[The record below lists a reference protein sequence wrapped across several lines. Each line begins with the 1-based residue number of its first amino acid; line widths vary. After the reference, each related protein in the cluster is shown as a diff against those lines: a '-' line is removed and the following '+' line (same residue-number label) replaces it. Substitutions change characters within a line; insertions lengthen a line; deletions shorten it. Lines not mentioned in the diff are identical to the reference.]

1 MLSRNSS
8 PERQG
13 TESRA
18 GVEYTIRLSFSFR
31 SIAAGSL
38 FVNKLNPRQNEA
50 VRYADGPLLVL
61 AGAGSGKT
69 SVITRKIAY
78 LIEQLGIPGRHIAA
92 VTFTNKAAREM
103 KERVS
108 RIVDRKLTRGLIVS
122 TFHNL
127 GLNIIRE
134 EHSHLGYHPGFS
146 IFDAED
152 AKALLQDLMMRE
164 ASADAGD
171 ELNDIQ
177 MTISS
182 WKNAMRGP
190 AEAYSKAA
198 DEREQRIALIYKRY
212 NEYLKAYNAVD
223 FDDLILLPVQLFRN
237 NPDVLT
243 KWRRKIRY
251 MLVDEYQDTNL
262 CQYELVKLLVAE
274 RAAFTVVGD
283 DDQSIYA
290 WRGARPENLAQLKE
304 DFPSLRIVKLEQN
317 YRSTGRILRS
327 ANTVIA
333 NNPHVFEKALWS
345 EHTIGEEIRI
355 IRCRNEDAES
365 ERVATEIL
373 DLKLRQG
380 LDFKDFAVLY
390 RGNHQ
395 ARLLEM
401 KLQAYQIPYRIS
413 GGQSFFSKSEIKDAM
428 SYLRLLINPDDDTA
442 FLRVVNVPRREIGPR
457 TLEQLSHYARS
468 RDVSL
473 FRALGD
479 MGAEAHVTEKG
490 LDRLRRFAH
499 WIQATCERLYSDDP
513 IPVIKQLFTDIEY
526 EEWLHQHSGSPKQ
539 AERRMENIWYLV
551 ESIQRMLDDNK
562 GTADEMGIEDAI
574 TRLLLRDMMEQR
586 EDEDDS
592 DKVQLLTLHA
602 SKGLEFP
609 HVFIMGLEEEIL
621 PHRTSIEEGNI
632 EEERRLMY
640 VGITRARETLTL
652 TYAASRK
659 QYGEKIET
667 IPSRFLDELP
677 EEDVTWKGLG
687 DLDVEANQ
695 KKGKATLSALLGD
708 LGL

>member
-1 MLSRNSS
+1 MQHSSLVQSLNSA
-8 PERQG
+8 Q
-13 TESRA
+13 A
-18 GVEYTIRLSFSFR
+18 
-31 SIAAGSL
+31 
-38 FVNKLNPRQNEA
+38 QA
-50 VRYADGPLLVL
+50 VTSQADRLLVL

-78 LIEQLGIPGRHIAA
+78 LIEELGIPGRHIAA

-103 KERVS
+103 KERVG
-108 RIVDRKLTRGLIVS
+108 RIVDRGKTRGLIVS

-127 GLNIIRE
+127 GLNMIRE
-134 EHSHLGYHPGFS
+134 EHTHLGYHPGFS

-164 ASADAGD
+164 ASAEAGD
-171 ELNDIQ
+171 ELNDVQ

-182 WKNAMRGP
+182 WKNAMRSP

-198 DEREQRIALIYKRY
+198 DEREQRIAIVYKHY

-223 FDDLILLPVQLFRN
+223 FDDLILLPVQLFRD
-237 NPDVLT
+237 NPEVLA

-251 MLVDEYQDTNL
+251 MLVDEYQDTNV
-262 CQYELVKLLVAE
+262 CQYELVKQLVAE

-290 WRGARPENLAQLKE
+290 WRGARPENLAQLKD
-304 DFPSLRIVKLEQN
+304 DFPSLKIVKLAQN
-317 YRSTGRILRS
+317 YRSTSRILRC

-345 EHTIGEEIRI
+345 DHTIGEEIRI
-355 IRCRNEDAES
+355 IRCRNEDAET

-373 DLKLRQG
+373 DQKLKNG
-380 LDFKDFAVLY
+380 LDFRDFAVLY

-413 GGQSFFSKSEIKDAM
+413 GGQSFFSKNEIKDAM
-428 SYLRLLINPDDDTA
+428 SYLRLMINPDDDAA

-468 RDVSL
+468 RNVSL
-473 FRALGD
+473 FKALGD
-479 MGAEAHVTEKG
+479 MGAETHVTEKG

-499 WIQATCERLYSDDP
+499 WVDKTCERLFSEDP

-551 ESIQRMLDDNK
+551 ESIQRMLDDGK
-562 GTADEMGIEDAI
+562 GTADEIGIEDAI
-574 TRLLLRDMMEQR
+574 AKLVLRDMMEQR
-586 EDEDDS
+586 EEEDDS

-621 PHRTSIEEGNI
+621 PHRSSIEEGNI

-640 VGITRARETLTL
+640 VGITRARETLAL

-659 QYGEKIET
+659 QYGEKLET

-677 EEDVTWKGLG
+677 EEDVKWEGLG
-687 DLDVEANQ
+687 DQDKEANQ
-695 KKGKATLSALLGD
+695 KKGKATLSALIGD

>member
-1 MLSRNSS
+1 M
-8 PERQG
+8 
-13 TESRA
+13 
-18 GVEYTIRLSFSFR
+18 
-31 SIAAGSL
+31 
-38 FVNKLNPRQNEA
+38 NKLNPRQSEA
-50 VRYADGPLLVL
+50 VRYADGPMLVL

-78 LIEQLGIPGRHIAA
+78 LIEHLGIPGRHIAA

-108 RIVDRKLTRGLIVS
+108 RLVDRKLTRGLIVS

-134 EHSHLGYHPGFS
+134 EHTHLGYYPGFS
-146 IFDAED
+146 IFDADD

-171 ELNDIQ
+171 ELSDVQ

-182 WKNAMRGP
+182 WKNAMRSP
-190 AEAYSKAA
+190 QDAWSRAA
-198 DEREQRIALIYKRY
+198 DEREQRIAIIYRHY
-212 NEYLKAYNAVD
+212 ADYLKAYNAVD
-223 FDDLILLPVQLFRN
+223 FDDLILLPVLLFRN
-237 NPDVLT
+237 QPDVLA

-304 DFPSLRIVKLEQN
+304 DFPSLKIVKLEQN
-317 YRSTGRILRS
+317 YRSTVRILRC

-345 EHTIGEEIRI
+345 EHTTGDELRI
-355 IRCRNEDAES
+355 VRCRNEDAEA
-365 ERVATEIL
+365 ERIATEII
-373 DLKLRQG
+373 DAKLKRG
-380 LDFKDFAVLY
+380 LKFLDFAVLY

-395 ARLLEM
+395 SRLLEM
-401 KLQAYQIPYRIS
+401 KLQAYQVPYRIS
-413 GGQSFFSKSEIKDAM
+413 GGQSFFSKNEIKDAM
-428 SYLRLLINPDDDTA
+428 GYLRLLMNPGDDAA

-468 RDVSL
+468 RNISL
-473 FRALGD
+473 FKALGD
-479 MGAEAHVTEKG
+479 MGAETHVTEKG

-499 WIQATCERLYSDDP
+499 WVDNTCTRLHSENP
-513 IPVIKQLFTDIEY
+513 VPVIKQLFTDIEY
-526 EEWLHQHSGSPKQ
+526 EEWLHLHSGSPKQ
-539 AERRMENIWYLV
+539 AEKRMENIWYLV
-551 ESIQRMLDDNK
+551 ESIQRMLDDGK
-562 GTADEMGIEDAI
+562 GTADEIGIEDAI
-574 TRLLLRDMMEQR
+574 SKLILRDMMEQR
-586 EDEDDS
+586 EEEDDS
-592 DKVQLLTLHA
+592 DKVQLMTLHA

-621 PHRTSIEEGNI
+621 PHRGSIEEGNI

-652 TYAASRK
+652 TYAAQRK
-659 QYGEKIET
+659 QYGEKLET

-677 EEDVTWKGLG
+677 EDDLRWEGTG
-687 DLDVEANQ
+687 DLDLEANQ

-708 LGL
+708 LGQ

>member
-1 MLSRNSS
+1 M
-8 PERQG
+8 
-13 TESRA
+13 
-18 GVEYTIRLSFSFR
+18 
-31 SIAAGSL
+31 
-38 FVNKLNPRQNEA
+38 NKLNPRQSEA
-50 VRYADGPLLVL
+50 VRYADGPMLVL

-78 LIEQLGIPGRHIAA
+78 LIEHLGIPGRHIAA

-108 RIVDRKLTRGLIVS
+108 RLVDRKLTRGLIVS

-134 EHSHLGYHPGFS
+134 EHSHLGYYPGFS
-146 IFDAED
+146 IFDADD

-171 ELNDIQ
+171 ELADVQ

-182 WKNAMRGP
+182 WKNAMRSP
-190 AEAYSKAA
+190 QDAWSRAA
-198 DEREQRIALIYKRY
+198 DEPEQRIAIIYRHY
-212 NEYLKAYNAVD
+212 ADYLKAYNAVD
-223 FDDLILLPVQLFRN
+223 FDDLILLPVQLFRSQ
-237 NPDVLT
+237 PDVLA

-262 CQYELVKLLVAE
+262 CQYELVKQLVAE

-290 WRGARPENLAQLKE
+290 WRGARPENLIQLKE
-304 DFPSLRIVKLEQN
+304 DFPSLKIVKLEQN
-317 YRSTGRILRS
+317 YRSTVRILRC

-345 EHTIGEEIRI
+345 EHTTGDELRI
-355 IRCRNEDAES
+355 VRCRNEDAEA
-365 ERVATEIL
+365 ERIATEII
-373 DLKLRQG
+373 DQKLKKG
-380 LDFKDFAVLY
+380 LKFLDFAVLY

-401 KLQAYQIPYRIS
+401 KLQAYQVPYRIS
-413 GGQSFFSKSEIKDAM
+413 GGQSFFSKNEIKDAM
-428 SYLRLLINPDDDTA
+428 GYLRLLVNPDDDAA

-457 TLEQLSHYARS
+457 TLEQLSHYSRS
-468 RDVSL
+468 RNISL
-473 FRALGD
+473 FKALSD
-479 MGAEAHVTEKG
+479 MGAETHVTEKG

-499 WIQATCERLYSDDP
+499 WVDSTCTRLHSEDP

-526 EEWLHQHSGSPKQ
+526 EEWLHLHSGSPKQ
-539 AERRMENIWYLV
+539 AEKRMDNIWYLV
-551 ESIQRMLDDNK
+551 ESVQRMLDDGK
-562 GTADEMGIEDAI
+562 GTADETGIEDAI
-574 TRLLLRDMMEQR
+574 SRLILRDMMEQR
-586 EDEDDS
+586 EEEDDS
-592 DKVQLLTLHA
+592 DKVQLMTLHA

-621 PHRTSIEEGNI
+621 PHRSSIEEGNI

-652 TYAASRK
+652 TYAAQRK
-659 QYGEKIET
+659 QYGEKLET

-677 EEDVTWKGLG
+677 EDDLRWEGTG
-687 DLDVEANQ
+687 DLDLEANQ

-708 LGL
+708 LGQ

>member
-1 MLSRNSS
+1 M
-8 PERQG
+8 
-13 TESRA
+13 
-18 GVEYTIRLSFSFR
+18 
-31 SIAAGSL
+31 
-38 FVNKLNPRQNEA
+38 
-50 VRYADGPLLVL
+50 LVL

-108 RIVDRKLTRGLIVS
+108 RLVDRKLTRGLIVS

-134 EHSHLGYHPGFS
+134 EHTRLGYHPGFS
-146 IFDAED
+146 IFDADD
-152 AKALLQDLMMRE
+152 ARALLQDLMMRE

-171 ELNDIQ
+171 ELADVQ

-182 WKNAMRGP
+182 WKNAMHSP
-190 AEAYSKAA
+190 ADAWSRAA
-198 DEREQRIALIYKRY
+198 DEREQRIAIIYRHY
-212 NEYLKAYNAVD
+212 ADYLKAYNAVD
-223 FDDLILLPVQLFRN
+223 FDDLILLPVQLFRS
-237 NPDVLT
+237 NPEVLA

-251 MLVDEYQDTNL
+251 TLVDEYQDTNL

-290 WRGARPENLAQLKE
+290 WRGARPENLAQLKQ
-304 DFPSLRIVKLEQN
+304 DFPSLKIVKLEQN
-317 YRSTGRILRS
+317 YRSTVRILRC

-333 NNPHVFEKALWS
+333 NNPHLFDKALWS
-345 EHTIGEEIRI
+345 EHTTGDELRI
-355 IRCRNEDAES
+355 VRCRNEDAEA
-365 ERVATEIL
+365 ERIATEII
-373 DLKLRQG
+373 DTKLKRGLRF
-380 LDFKDFAVLY
+380 LDFAVLY

-395 ARLLEM
+395 SRLLEM
-401 KLQAYQIPYRIS
+401 KLQAYQVPYRIS
-413 GGQSFFSKSEIKDAM
+413 GGQSFFSKNEIKDAM
-428 SYLRLLINPDDDTA
+428 GYLRLMMNPGDDAA

-468 RDVSL
+468 RNISL
-473 FRALGD
+473 FRAVGD
-479 MGAEAHVTEKG
+479 MGAETHVTGKG

-499 WIQATCERLYSDDP
+499 WVDNTCERLRSENP
-513 IPVIKQLFTDIEY
+513 VSVIKQLFTDIEY
-526 EEWLHQHSGSPKQ
+526 EEWLHLHSGSAKQ
-539 AERRMENIWYLV
+539 AGKRMENIWYLV
-551 ESIQRMLDDNK
+551 ESIQRMLEEGK
-562 GTADEMGIEDAI
+562 GTADEIGIEDAI
-574 TRLLLRDMMEQR
+574 SRLILRDMMEQR
-586 EDEDDS
+586 EEEDDS
-592 DKVQLLTLHA
+592 DKIQLMTLHA

-621 PHRTSIEEGNI
+621 PHRSSIEEGNI
-632 EEERRLMY
+632 EEERRLIY

-652 TYAASRK
+652 TYAAQRK
-659 QYGEKIET
+659 QYGEKLET

-677 EEDVTWKGLG
+677 GDDLRWEGTG
-687 DLDVEANQ
+687 DLDLEANQ

-708 LGL
+708 LGN